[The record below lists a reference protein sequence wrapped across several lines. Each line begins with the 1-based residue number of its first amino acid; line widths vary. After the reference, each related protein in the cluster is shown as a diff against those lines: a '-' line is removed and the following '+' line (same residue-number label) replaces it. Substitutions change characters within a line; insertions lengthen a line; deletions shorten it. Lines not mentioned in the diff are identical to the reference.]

1 MTGRDV
7 VEPGAPEPEPAVPEP
22 AAAGAGHGAAGA
34 GHGAAGADPIWR
46 RRIAAYGLAR
56 DRVGRVLLVPGR
68 RPGRWTLPGGT
79 VAHGESPQAAVARLT
94 VSQTGLTP
102 RVRNARAASADQV
115 HRPGGVTVHNDRLV
129 FDLAVPLGPGGPRVL
144 RDGARW
150 FVPEELGGLHLP
162 EYAAGPLGLP
172 RTARE
177 KAPEPDDPDDA
188 WTVRRGMAM
197 DGSGPNHRVQ
207 RFSTYA
213 RVTDPGGRV
222 LLARI
227 ATGYPSAGRWHLPG
241 GGTDVG
247 ETPAEAL
254 LREVTEETGQRGQ
267 VGRLLSVSHRH
278 NPVARG
284 WEGYPI
290 NWHTIRVVYEMSVDE
305 PTEPRVTEAAGGS
318 TVEAA
323 WMRPAEVDRKT
334 LTDLAAAVL

>member
-1 MTGRDV
+1 VGVTESGT
-7 VEPGAPEPEPAVPEP
+7 
-22 AAAGAGHGAAGA
+22 
-34 GHGAAGADPIWR
+34 DPTWR
-46 RRIAAYGLAR
+46 RRIAAYGVAR

-68 RPGRWTLPGGT
+68 SPGRWTLPGGT
-79 VAHGESPQAAVARLT
+79 ILHGESPQSAVARLT
-94 VSQTGLTP
+94 VAQTGLTP
-102 RVRNARAASADQV
+102 RVRAARTASADQV
-115 HRPGGVTVHNDRLV
+115 RRPDGVTVHHDRLV

-144 RDGARW
+144 RGGARW
-150 FVPEELGGLHLP
+150 FAPEELADLHLP
-162 EYAAGPLGLP
+162 EYAAGPLG
-172 RTARE
+172 ANA
-177 KAPEPDDPDDA
+177 KAAEDPDDPDDA

-213 RVTDPGGRV
+213 RVTDPDGRV

-247 ETPAEAL
+247 EAPADAL
-254 LREVTEETGQRGQ
+254 LREVTEETGQRGR

-290 NWHTIRVVYEMSVDE
+290 NWHTIRVVYEMTVDE

-323 WMRPAEVDRKT
+323 WVRPAEVDRQT

>member
-1 MTGRDV
+1 VTSADPAPTA
-7 VEPGAPEPEPAVPEP
+7 VEPDAAEPAVPE
-22 AAAGAGHGAAGA
+22 AAVD
-34 GHGAAGADPIWR
+34 DPRWR
-46 RRIAAYGLAR
+46 RRVAAYGVAR
-56 DRVGRVLLVPGR
+56 DRAGRILLVRGR
-68 RPGRWTLPGGT
+68 RPDHWTLPGGT
-79 VAHGESPQAAVARLT
+79 VAHGESPQVTVARLT
-94 VSQTGLTP
+94 VGQTGLTP
-102 RVRNARAASADQV
+102 RVRAPRAASADQV
-115 HRPGGVTVHNDRLV
+115 IRPDGVTVHHDRLV
-129 FDLAVPLGPGGPRVL
+129 FDLSVPLGPGGPRSL

-150 FVPEELGGLHLP
+150 ISPDDLRGLYLP
-162 EYAAGPLGLP
+162 AYAAGPLGSDAN
-172 RTARE
+172 TDD
-177 KAPEPDDPDDA
+177 PDDPDDA

-213 RVTDPGGRV
+213 RVTDPAGRV

-227 ATGYPSAGRWHLPG
+227 ASGYPSAGRWHLPG

-247 ETPAEAL
+247 EAPAEAL
-254 LREVTEETGQRGQ
+254 LREVTEETGQRGR

-290 NWHTIRVVYEMSVDE
+290 NWHTIRVVYEMTVDE

-323 WMRPAEVDRKT
+323 WMRPAEVDRQT